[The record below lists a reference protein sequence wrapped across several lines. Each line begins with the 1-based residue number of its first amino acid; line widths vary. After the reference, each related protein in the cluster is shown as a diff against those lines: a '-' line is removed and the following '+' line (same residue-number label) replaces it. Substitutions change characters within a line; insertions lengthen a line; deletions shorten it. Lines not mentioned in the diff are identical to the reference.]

1 MPCLLQRVAATENVD
16 VTCEFEVW
24 FTGAPNVMRV
34 SRERADSETAFRQ
47 VLDALVGCKRG

>member
-1 MPCLLQRVAATENVD
+1 MENVD